1 MRKALLTLGAATL
14 LGFLCGCATTAE
26 LPAPTATPSPASAP
40 PPAPAVPV
48 PSAPVPSSTPVPG
61 QPGAVEGTVVRFASS
76 RTTIDVT
83 IGPDNAT
90 VRDFISMLPVTTRV
104 EEFAGSEKIA
114 YLPRE
119 LDVAGSPGSDPGD
132 GDLIYYAPWG
142 NLGFYYDAA
151 GVGYSDQT
159 IHLGTFDATA
169 TDLNDLVGADVTI
182 EVVG

>member
-1 MRKALLTLGAATL
+1 MRKALLALGAATL
-14 LGFLCGCATTAE
+14 LGALCGCATTADG
-26 LPAPTATPSPASAP
+26 PAPTATPSPSPAQP
-40 PPAPAVPV
+40 PPAPVPA
-48 PSAPVPSSTPVPG
+48 APVPSSTPVPG
-61 QPGAVEGTVVRFASS
+61 QPDAVEGTVLRFASS

-90 VRDFISMLPVTTRV
+90 VRELLSMLPITTRV
-104 EEFAGSEKIA
+104 EDFAGSEKIA

-119 LDVAGSPGSDPGD
+119 LDVAGSPGSDPED

-159 IHLGTFDATA
+159 IHLGTFDARA
-169 TDLNDLVGADVTI
+169 TDLNDLEGADVTI